1 MARQKTLTLIDRRTG
16 YFLCSNFDLNIVFG
30 LENIIMAVSALGA
43 KLTIVREV
51 MHGTRRR
58 LFYIGSE
65 KNETRVYGNTTDSRL
80 KSG

>member
-1 MARQKTLTLIDRRTG
+1 
-16 YFLCSNFDLNIVFG
+16 VFG

-58 LFYIGSE
+58 ILYDSSE
-65 KNETRVYGNTTDSRL
+65 KNEIRVYGNTRL
-80 KSG
+80 TFIERLMSKSQH